1 MVTLEEAKVTL
12 EEVLPSSL
20 CRAKKER
27 DNTALSKSEINKLYQ
42 IVLDCENSA
51 NAYTW
56 QDWQKGLNKIA
67 SIGKKFNNA
76 PQQVK
81 GARNNSGI
89 LPTNPNKMP
98 WLVKQVLFYVYA
110 DCCIND
116 IIVNGKV
123 VTATDILDE
132 LDSKGLTL
140 SHNFFSRTERAVND
154 YVSLETYV
162 EPKAPFNYNGQK
174 HGCLGY
180 ALGHLV
186 YQAGKHD
193 LFVDLFG
200 GSGFS
205 SVAFQRR
212 RNSRYVYNEKDLVMY
227 NLFYVMQDDKLYKEL
242 IDRWYDFQLAL
253 RGLKVWISKKD
264 LDKSANAHYS
274 ASTPDEDY
282 IMSCQ
287 SKILNPQLSSL
298 ATNVEFI
305 EELKSYFKRKCNE
318 SLVEDSLIYRFVD
331 SLLNKRIKNY
341 TYNDIFTFM
350 NTTNNFS
357 AIIVALILIDEQD
370 RKYNALMMNLGSDYK
385 RDLLDI
391 INYNCYA
398 YYHYFVD
405 FIDKIK
411 KRKVSHSGISND
423 DKVTMAVGTLYHSLA
438 ITNGNKGISEILRM
452 MTGDVSGK
460 IEGKTNFLFGFE
472 EIRDKLEAYHDKVK
486 SSVCTNDD
494 FRGSINLWS
503 SKNNTTTVT
512 YKNETSTQFIK
523 KNKVLLYSDSPYLNT
538 TGYPQ
543 YFGKS
548 DMDDLISDLMSV
560 TDKFIFSCRAVVSGK
575 KNEIA
580 KIKKYNKEIIDD
592 VFKNFSKLSKS
603 NERDLYALVILGSDT
618 NTDLV
623 KALNSAK
630 KTCST
635 VDDIFVDF
643 LKNNRVIEVMIT
655 NYKITDFV
663 YRRNDKVLFRVYP
676 LDQFIDIV
684 EQNANL

>member
-12 EEVLPSSL
+12 EEILPSDL
-20 CRAKKER
+20 CRAKSER
-27 DNTALSKSEINKLYQ
+27 NNIALSKSEINKLYQ

-81 GARNNSGI
+81 GARNDSGVI
-89 LPTNPNKMP
+89 PTSPKKMP
-98 WLVKQVLFYVYA
+98 WLIKQILFYAYA
-110 DCCIND
+110 DCCINNIKVSD
-116 IIVNGKV
+116 KV

-162 EPKAPFNYNGQK
+162 EPEAPYNYNGQK

-227 NLFYVMQDDKLYKEL
+227 NLFYVIQDDKLYKEL

-253 RGLKVWISKKD
+253 RGLKIWIPKKD
-264 LDKSANAHYS
+264 LDKSANANYNG
-274 ASTPDEDY
+274 ATQDEID
-282 IMSCQ
+282 IIACQ
-287 SKILNPQLSSL
+287 NKVLSPSFTSL
-298 ATNVEFI
+298 ANNAKYINGIKLLLQIHIDDVI
-305 EELKSYFKRKCNE
+305 KKG
-318 SLVEDSLIYRFVD
+318 SLLFREVD
-331 SLLNKRIKNY
+331 SLLNKRNKKYTNADVLNY
-341 TYNDIFTFM
+341 L
-350 NTTNNFS
+350 NTTNDLSKIMTALFLLDEKYDYG
-357 AIIVALILIDEQD
+357 AIEEVVFE
-370 RKYNALMMNLGSDYK
+370 YK
-385 RDLLDI
+385 RDLLEI

-398 YYHYFVD
+398 YYRYFTD
-405 FIDKIK
+405 LINQIK
-411 KRKVSHSGISND
+411 ASNKSHSGISND
-423 DKVTMAVGTLYHSLA
+423 DKVTMAVGTLYHSLTT
-438 ITNGNKGISEILRM
+438 TNGKKGISEILRM

-460 IEGKTNFLFGFE
+460 AEGKTNFLFDFE
-472 EIRDKLEAYHDKVK
+472 EIRDKLEAYYSKIK
-486 SSVCTNDD
+486 SSLCTNDD

-503 SKNNTTTVT
+503 SKNNTSVVSFE
-512 YKNETSTQFIK
+512 NERGTQFIK
-523 KNKVLLYSDSPYLNT
+523 KNNVLFYSDSPYLNT

-543 YFGKS
+543 YFSKD
-548 DMDDLISDLMSV
+548 DMNDLINSLMSI
-560 TDKFIFSCRAVVSGK
+560 TDKFIFSCRAVISKEKKEKVSK
-575 KNEIA
+575 TKIL
-580 KIKKYNKEIIDD
+580 KIKKYNKEVLDD
-592 VFKNFSKLSKS
+592 VFKYFSTLSKLYS
-603 NERDLYALVILGSDT
+603 RDLYALVVLEVDKET
-618 NTDLV
+618 N
-623 KALNSAK
+623 LNN
-630 KTCST
+630 T
-635 VDDIFVDF
+635 VDGIFIDY
-643 LKNNRVIEVMIT
+643 LKDNKVIEVMIT
-655 NYKITDFV
+655 NYKITDFA
-663 YRRNDKVLFRVYP
+663 YKQKGKALFRVYP